1 MLLDENL
8 MNLLD
13 DFFEGIYVL
22 DKQRKIIFWNK
33 EAEKITG
40 YEAKEVVGK
49 SCRDNLLKDVDKKG
63 NELCINDCPM
73 VFAMNKKIKVED
85 EVFLHHKNGFR
96 LLVRVKGIPIIEDN
110 EAKGLIELFVPK
122 GFTREY
128 NHIDDL
134 IDLAYRDSLTE
145 AYNRKG
151 FDFIYP
157 LRQREMEL
165 LGFHRAILFF
175 DIDDFK
181 KINDTYGHDV
191 GDKVLI
197 AVAQTFIKSL
207 RRDDMVIRWGGE
219 EFVLILFFRK
229 LGFLNEIGRKLVKLI
244 ESTFIHYSDKIIK
257 ITISGGGTYLR
268 KEEDIHQ
275 AINRADRLMYEA
287 KKKGKNQ
294 FISDLK

>member
-1 MLLDENL
+1 MLLDDNF

-13 DFFEGIYVL
+13 DFFEGIYVI

-40 YEAKEVVGK
+40 YKANEVVGK
-49 SCRDNLLKDVDKKG
+49 SCSDNLLKHVDKNG
-63 NELCINDCPM
+63 NELCEGNCPM
-73 VFAMNKKIKVED
+73 VFAMDKKIKLED

-96 LLVRVKGIPIIEDN
+96 LLVRVKGIPIIKDAEV
-110 EAKGLIELFVPK
+110 KGLIELFVPK
-122 GFTREY
+122 IFTNEG
-128 NHIDDL
+128 NHVDDL
-134 IDLAYRDSLTE
+134 INLAYRDSLTK

-157 LRQREMEL
+157 LRQREMAL
-165 LGFHRAILFF
+165 LGFHTAILFF

-191 GDKVLI
+191 GDRVLF
-197 AVAQTFIKSL
+197 AVSQTFIRSL
-207 RRDDMVIRWGGE
+207 RRDDIVVRWGGE
-219 EFVLILFFRK
+219 EFVLILFLRK
-229 LGFLNEIGRKLVKLI
+229 LGFLNEIGSKLVRLI

-257 ITISGGGTYLR
+257 ITISGGGTHLR
-268 KEEDIHQ
+268 KEEDILQ
-275 AINRADRLMYEA
+275 AINRADSLMYEA

-294 FISDLK
+294 FISDLN